1 MSFLTLLLQIH
12 NVPQTDGD
20 WVAIGPPIENRTKY
34 WNPTSPAETQF
45 QADQIVTVCFKT
57 RPTVDN
63 HKGFSASVGGINFE
77 YLPFFNVLR
86 AKRIAHT
93 TLETVTH
100 FGAHKSTDNIL
111 FSLPQPN

>member
-12 NVPQTDGD
+12 NVPETYGD
-20 WVAIGPPIENRTKY
+20 WVAIGPPIDNRTKY
-34 WNPTSPAETQF
+34 WNPTSLAETLF

-77 YLPFFNVLR
+77 DLPFFNVHR
-86 AKRIAHT
+86 ANCIVHN
-93 TLETVTH
+93 TLETITN
-100 FGAHKSTDNIL
+100 FGA
-111 FSLPQPN
+111 QPMF